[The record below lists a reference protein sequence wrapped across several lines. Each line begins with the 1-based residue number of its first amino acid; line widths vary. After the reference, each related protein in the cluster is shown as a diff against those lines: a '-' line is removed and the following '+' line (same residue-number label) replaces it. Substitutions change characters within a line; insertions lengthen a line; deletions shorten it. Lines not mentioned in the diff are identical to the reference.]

1 MKYISLGSG
10 SRGNST
16 LICGAKG
23 ALLVDCGFSKKI
35 LLSRFEQADFDAGQ
49 LLAVFVTHEHTDH
62 AKGVQAICESLDI
75 PFYSSFGTA
84 QKMGWLNHALWR
96 CIVSDEKVEIEDL
109 VVEAV
114 VVPHDALEPLQYIVE
129 SHQGLRFGI
138 LSDLGCL
145 TTYLVAK
152 YQGCHALQVEANHDL
167 EMLRKGPYPPK
178 LIRRVAGDYGH
189 LNNGQC
195 ADLIRRVQ
203 WSGLTHIV
211 ASHISE
217 KNNHPSLVQ
226 QELANAI
233 GCPPDQVRML
243 DQDVVSDWYQ
253 LSDY

>member
-23 ALLVDCGFSKKI
+23 AVLVDCGFSKKV
-35 LLSRFEQADFDAGQ
+35 LLERFRHAEFDASQ
-49 LLAVFVTHEHTDH
+49 LQAVFVTHEHTDH
-62 AKGVQAICESLDI
+62 AKGVQTLCESLDI

-84 QKMGWLNHALWR
+84 QKMGWHNHALWH
-96 CIVSDEKVEIEDL
+96 CILADQKVVIEDL
-109 VVEAV
+109 AVEAV

-129 SHQGLRFGI
+129 SHHGRRFGI

-145 TTYLVAK
+145 TAHLVDK
-152 YQGCHALQVEANHDL
+152 YQGCHALQIEANHDV

-178 LIRRVAGDYGH
+178 LIARVAGNYGH

-195 ADLIRRVQ
+195 AELIRRVQ

-217 KNNHPSLVQ
+217 KNNDPSLVQ
-226 QELANAI
+226 QELAGAI
-233 GCPPDQVRML
+233 GCSPGQVRML

-253 LSDY
+253 LSDS